1 VCIPCLEEIYALEG
15 RRSGYVFTH
24 CASCGPRASVLRAL
38 PWDRERTTLA
48 PFPLCADCRR
58 EYEDPED
65 RRYHAE
71 AIACPACGPRL
82 VARNAAGR
90 ALASDPG
97 ARGAAAQ
104 TQAGDAVAYALAV
117 INAGGIVAIKGYGGF
132 HLALDATNEETV
144 SRLRKRKGRPAK
156 PLALLVPD
164 LTIARTIV
172 ELSDADEA
180 LLAGPLRPVVVA
192 PQRPSGCADLGIASG
207 VAPTTSDHGLLLPS
221 TPLQHLLL
229 CASPGDAMP
238 RPRALVLT
246 SANRSGDP
254 TLWDDAE
261 ALRELVS
268 VADLIL
274 LHDREV
280 ARPCDDSVFRT
291 SRRGAIPMRLSR
303 GAAPLV
309 LRAPGAVRAGACVLA
324 LGGDLKAA
332 PALAIGSEIVLE
344 AHVGDLESPATADA
358 ALERALRLCRER
370 GVRPDRVVH
379 DLHPGYV
386 GTRLVAGLAARFGA
400 ETLAVQHHHAHAL
413 AAAVEHGL
421 DAPFLAIVLDGFG
434 FGSDGT
440 LWGGEILALDGVR
453 AERAAHL
460 EMLRIPGGDAAV
472 REPWRSAARWLARA
486 FPDGDAPA
494 LPWHTRQEAGAL
506 ALLAH
511 AARRG
516 INATETSSC
525 GRLFD
530 AVASLLDCGDR
541 SSFEG
546 EAAIALEALAAAA
559 PATTRGTCAQ
569 RAGAEAGL
577 AGAGPAEV
585 DSSAAGA
592 IPCADLVRGLVFAA
606 AHGEPR
612 AALARRFHDAL
623 AARLTARAATL
634 AAERGLRT
642 VVLSGGCLQ
651 NRLLAETLIRGL
663 EARGLVPLAH
673 RLLPPNDGSLAVGQ
687 VWYGLRRDT

>member
-1 VCIPCLEEIYALEG
+1 
-15 RRSGYVFTH
+15 
-24 CASCGPRASVLRAL
+24 
-38 PWDRERTTLA
+38 
-48 PFPLCADCRR
+48 
-58 EYEDPED
+58 
-65 RRYHAE
+65 
-71 AIACPACGPRL
+71 
-82 VARNAAGR
+82 
-90 ALASDPG
+90 
-97 ARGAAAQ
+97 
-104 TQAGDAVAYALAV
+104 V

-132 HLALDATNEETV
+132 HLALDATNEEAV

-172 ELSDADEA
+172 ELSAADEV

-192 PQRPSGCADLGIASG
+192 PQRASGCADLGIASG

-229 CASPGDAMP
+229 CAPPGDAMP

-261 ALRELVS
+261 ALRELAS
-268 VADLIL
+268 VADLFL

-309 LRAPGAVRAGACVLA
+309 LRSPGAVRAGACVLA
-324 LGGDLKAA
+324 MGGDLKAA
-332 PALAIGSEIVLE
+332 PALAIGAEIVLE

-386 GTRLVAGLAARFGA
+386 GTRLAAELAARFGA
-400 ETLAVQHHHAHAL
+400 ETLATQHHHAHAL

-421 DAPFLAIVLDGFG
+421 DAPFLAIVLDGLG

-460 EMLRIPGGDAAV
+460 ETLRIPGGDVAV
-472 REPWRSAARWLARA
+472 REPWRSAASWLARA
-486 FPDGDAPA
+486 FPVGDAPA
-494 LPWHTRQEAGAL
+494 LPWHTRQEAGVL
-506 ALLAH
+506 ALLAQ

-559 PATTRGTCAQ
+559 PAPTALTSTAAARGTRAE

-577 AGAGPAEV
+577 AGAGPAEIG
-585 DSSAAGA
+585 STAGA
-592 IPCADLVRGLVFAA
+592 IPCADLVRDLVLAA

-651 NRLLAETLIRGL
+651 NRLLAEALTRGL
-663 EARGLVPLAH
+663 EVRGLSPLAH

-687 VWYGLRRDT
+687 AWYALRRDT